1 MLKTVNF
8 NDEAHVYIAKLEE
21 ENNTLRE
28 MLKQAEA
35 RNHTLEK
42 ELRGDAKLGAALRV
56 ILKELAK
63 E

>member
-1 MLKTVNF
+1 MLKTINF

-21 ENNTLRE
+21 ENRTLRE

-35 RNHTLEK
+35 QNRMMEK
-42 ELRGDAKLGAALRV
+42 ELREDAKLGAALRV
-56 ILKELAK
+56 ILKELKK